1 MIEIKNLRKTY
12 GKKVALKSFS
22 YTFEDGI
29 YGMLGANGAGKSTL
43 MNLLTESPKKSGKKD
58 ESWWSKRQKRMKEL
72 MKRQQKAALKRAQE
86 RRNVTDIYEE
96 NIDIFTESM
105 MGGKNGTEYF

>member
-1 MIEIKNLRKTY
+1 
-12 GKKVALKSFS
+12 
-22 YTFEDGI
+22 
-29 YGMLGANGAGKSTL
+29 
-43 MNLLTESPKKSGKKD
+43 
-58 ESWWSKRQKRMKEL
+58 MKEL

>member
-1 MIEIKNLRKTY
+1 
-12 GKKVALKSFS
+12 
-22 YTFEDGI
+22 
-29 YGMLGANGAGKSTL
+29 
-43 MNLLTESPKKSGKKD
+43 
-58 ESWWSKRQKRMKEL
+58 MKEL

-105 MGGKNGTEYF
+105 MGGKMALNISSSQIYAGRYHYKDRKYQIGWIRRNTRQVHLENQ